1 MQSLPAESELQQH
14 DAVPR
19 LPHCFELDRRNFFK
33 LMGGGLL
40 VCVAAG
46 HADAQESGSPR
57 SNDDDLP
64 ATLDSWLHIDEDGKV
79 TAFTGKVEIGQNIR
93 TSLSQ
98 QVAEELRVP
107 LSSVQ
112 LVMGDTHLTPFDR
125 GTFGSRTTPTM
136 GSWLRSIAS
145 SARSLLIDMAAE
157 RWHAD
162 RTSLVASDG
171 LITEPTTN
179 RSISYGELTRGQ
191 QLVKVVGDRPAITPA
206 KDWRIAGTAVPKLDG
221 RAFVT
226 GKHKYTS
233 DMKLSGTCDIPK
245 MTLSRDV

>member
-107 LSSVQ
+107 LSSVR
-112 LVMGDTHLTPFDR
+112 LVMGDTDLTPYDM

-136 GSWLRSIAS
+136 GLQLRKVAS
-145 SARSLLIDMAAE
+145 SARAILAQMAAE
-157 RWHAD
+157 KWHMTDAALVLD
-162 RTSLVASDG
+162 QGKVRDPKSGRT
-171 LITEPTTN
+171 
-179 RSISYGELTRGQ
+179 ISYAELTHGQ
-191 QLVKVVGDRPAITPA
+191 KLAKTIADAPALVP
-206 KDWRIAGTAVPKLDG
+206 PKG
-221 RAFVT
+221 
-226 GKHKYTS
+226 
-233 DMKLSGTCDIPK
+233 
-245 MTLSRDV
+245 